1 MTKKEIFQ
9 KRLDQLNADV
19 AESNRRVRGSSKGW
33 EKEAESKMEPW
44 RRLENPDKG
53 GLGGKTYLHSG
64 VTTRN
69 RSRSAKE
76 QIKRLNE
83 ADPMVISTDSEGKL
97 KKKRGRITR
106 TGKKSRKDLE
116 AMLKREEEAKA
127 QGLTEY
133 EILKGKG
140 KKNKKKKKIRSF
152 KPKKPVT
159 GMLEAQGY

>member
-19 AESNRRVRGSSKGW
+19 AESNRRIRGSSKGW
-33 EKEAESKMEPW
+33 EKEAEAKMEPW
-44 RRLENPDKG
+44 RRLENPDKK

-76 QIKRLNE
+76 QVQRYG
-83 ADPMVISTDSEGKL
+83 DVSTSSGRNTKKQL
-97 KKKRGRITR
+97 KSI
-106 TGKKSRKDLE
+106 LE
-116 AMLKREEEAKA
+116 REKEAKEK
-127 QGLTEY
+127 GLTEY
-133 EILKGKG
+133 EILK
-140 KKNKKKKKIRSF
+140 KKEKKEKKKKKIRSF

>member
-1 MTKKEIFQ
+1 MTKKEIYQ

-19 AESNRRVRGSSKGW
+19 AESNRRIRGSSKGW

-44 RRLENPDKG
+44 RRLENPDKK

-76 QIKRLNE
+76 YIKRLNE

-106 TGKKSRKDLE
+106 AGRKTRKDLE

-133 EILKGKG
+133 EVLKGKG

>member
-1 MTKKEIFQ
+1 MKKKEIFQ

-19 AESNRRVRGSSKGW
+19 AESNRRIRGSSKGW
-33 EKEAESKMEPW
+33 EKEAEAKMEPW
-44 RRLENPDKG
+44 RRLNNPDKK

-69 RSRSAKE
+69 KSRSAKE

-97 KKKRGRITR
+97 KKKKGRITR
-106 TGKKSRKDLE
+106 AGRKSRKDLE

-133 EILKGKG
+133 EVLKGKG
-140 KKNKKKKKIRSF
+140 KKKKKIRSF

>member
-1 MTKKEIFQ
+1 MKKKEIFQ

-33 EKEAESKMEPW
+33 EKEAEAKMEPW

-53 GLGGKTYLHSG
+53 GLSGKTYLHSG

-106 TGKKSRKDLE
+106 TGKRSFSDRYIDPKKIADTRKR
-116 AMLKREEEAKA
+116 AA
-127 QGLTEY
+127 
-133 EILKGKG
+133 
-140 KKNKKKKKIRSF
+140 KNKKR
-152 KPKKPVT
+152 KKPVT
-159 GMLEAQGY
+159 GLLEKQGY

>member
-1 MTKKEIFQ
+1 MKKKEIFQ

-19 AESNRRVRGSSKGW
+19 AESNRRIRGSSKGW
-33 EKEAESKMEPW
+33 EKEAEAKMEPW
-44 RRLENPDKG
+44 RRLDNPDKG

-64 VTTRN
+64 VTHRN
-69 RSRSAKE
+69 KSRSAKE

-83 ADPMVISTDSEGKL
+83 ADPLVISTDSEGKL

-133 EILKGKG
+133 EVLKGKG
-140 KKNKKKKKIRSF
+140 KKKKKIRSF

-159 GMLEAQGY
+159 EMLESQGY